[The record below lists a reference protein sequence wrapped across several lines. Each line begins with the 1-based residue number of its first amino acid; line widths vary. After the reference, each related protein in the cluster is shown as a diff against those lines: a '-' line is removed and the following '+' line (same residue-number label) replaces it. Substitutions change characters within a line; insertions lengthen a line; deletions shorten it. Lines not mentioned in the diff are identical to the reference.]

1 MARVQPEHGG
11 GDAMSDDHDEDEIVE
26 RSPDGRY
33 VRVRRAC
40 GRPVSFV
47 ASPCLCLAGLLLF

>member
-40 GRPVSFV
+40 ERPVSCV